1 MADRKT
7 VLWVEDDPYYK
18 ARLRPALEIA
28 GFRVIEALD
37 AQSAIQIIS
46 DENQRVDLV
55 VLDVAMPHGGAFGDL
70 PSKAGH
76 ETGLLLGGWIRD
88 RFPDIPIL
96 GFSLNTSREVQEWF
110 SACGSG
116 YFRKGAEEWTLV
128 NHIKRTL
135 GMGHI
140 RTRGPRIFIVHGH
153 DEDCVVQLRALLRRT
168 LASPE
173 IVILKELPGWGRTI
187 IEKFEQ
193 AAETVDIVF
202 VLLTPDDVAFSRAT
216 PGSQSQR
223 ARQNVIFELGYFY
236 AKLQRSKGRVVVLC
250 KGDVERPSDLAGIDY
265 IDVTDGISTAADKIK
280 QELADWL

>member
-1 MADRKT
+1 
-7 VLWVEDDPYYK
+7 VL
-18 ARLRPALEIA
+18 
-28 GFRVIEALD
+28 EALD

-46 DENQRVDLV
+46 DTTQRIDLV

-70 PSKAGH
+70 ASKAGH
-76 ETGLLLGGWIRD
+76 ETGLLLGGWIHD
-88 RFPDIPIL
+88 RFPHIPIL

-110 SACGSG
+110 SACGCG

-128 NHIKRTL
+128 NHVKRTL
-135 GMGHI
+135 GMGRI
-140 RTRGPRIFIVHGH
+140 RKKGPRIFIVHGH
-153 DEDCVVQLRALLRRT
+153 DERCVVQLRTLLTKT
-168 LASPE
+168 LTSPE

-193 AAETVDIVF
+193 AAEILDIVF
-202 VLLTPDDVAFSRAT
+202 VLLTPDDVAFSRVS
-216 PGSQSQR
+216 PDSKLNR

-265 IDVTDGISTAADKIK
+265 IDITNGISTAAEKIK

>member
-1 MADRKT
+1 MTDRKT

-18 ARLRPALEIA
+18 ARLRPALEVA
-28 GFRVIEALD
+28 GFRVLEALD
-37 AQSAIQIIS
+37 ARSAIDMLS
-46 DENQRVDLV
+46 DNNQRIDLV

-76 ETGLLLGGWIRD
+76 ETGLLLGGWIHD
-88 RFPDIPIL
+88 RFPHIPIL

-110 SACGSG
+110 SACGCG
-116 YFRKGAEEWTLV
+116 YFRKGTEEWTLI
-128 NHIKRTL
+128 NHIKRKL

-140 RTRGPRIFIVHGH
+140 RTKGPRIFIVHGH
-153 DEDCVVQLRALLRRT
+153 DERCVIQLRALLT
-168 LASPE
+168 KILASLE
-173 IVILKELPGWGRTI
+173 IVVLRELPGWGRTI

-193 AAETVDIVF
+193 TAETLDIVF
-202 VLLTPDDVAFSRAT
+202 VLLTPDDVAFSRTT
-216 PGSQSQR
+216 PENQRNR

-250 KGDVERPSDLAGIDY
+250 KGDVERPSDLTGIDY
-265 IDVTDGISTAADKIK
+265 IDITSGLSAAADKIK